1 MSDYPKHSRV
11 RKPLFLLDPMYSLD
25 LDKYYTAD
33 AEVGIGEPPMMYATG
48 AMDIN
53 ISIFISLLTFVSVLN

>member
-25 LDKYYTAD
+25 LDKYYTE
-33 AEVGIGEPPMMYATG
+33 EVSTGMPPVMYATG
-48 AMDIN
+48 AIHIN
-53 ISIFISLLTFVSVLN
+53 ISIFISLLTFLSVLN